1 MSLSFWHTDL
11 FIFVFPWVKNKLEY
25 ESKPFGDY
33 WPFVFAQ
40 MGCLLPN
47 IAQVQVE
54 KKCIL
59 FIILLLRAGRA
70 YTEGQSWKKSVSFSS
85 LFPAWLW
92 QGFQSGQWQEKQQWI
107 QSIHT
112 HTHTYTFLSNP
123 EQKSGAETQCKGC
136 VNLKVS
142 EEASPG
148 AETFRSF

>member
-1 MSLSFWHTDL
+1 MLLWAQWIEAEIFAVATCCLSIMSLSFWHTDL

-70 YTEGQSWKKSVSFSS
+70 YTEGQS
-85 LFPAWLW
+85 
-92 QGFQSGQWQEKQQWI
+92 
-107 QSIHT
+107 
-112 HTHTYTFLSNP
+112 
-123 EQKSGAETQCKGC
+123 
-136 VNLKVS
+136 
-142 EEASPG
+142 
-148 AETFRSF
+148 